1 MTEESSINPHYI
13 PVVYQFKDTK
23 KDILSTN
30 SNIITSQHVSY
41 PKLYLGFQHYIH
53 QSKLNMEITKD
64 FKGKKKVYYVMS
76 KFERYIDD
84 YDKDIDHLTVK
95 YFELD
100 GKNKQPKILSRAFY
114 KLWEL
119 LFMFE
124 LIDHNAKNFVSA
136 HLAEGPG
143 SFIQATMFYRDKFAQ
158 RYSKNDKYYGVTL
171 HAEDIKKYIP
181 KIEEEFVKFYSKEKP
196 VRFNLH
202 KTYPI
207 KESKGSKLKDN
218 GDLTTKKT
226 RDLFGGNFSQNKA
239 NFITADG
246 GFDWKDENLQ
256 EQEAYKLILSQIV
269 TALKIQAPKGNF
281 VCKIYESFT
290 EITAKFI
297 LLLKS
302 FYEQVFVCK
311 PLMSRTSNSE
321 KYIICLKFKDDKG
334 TANKISA
341 VEAILEKMTS
351 SNNIQAL
358 DIFTDY
364 QFEPEF
370 HSTLIGLNT
379 KLSNRQFEEINN
391 IISFVKKQNFRG
403 EEYTQRREEQI
414 KATEYWSSLFLPSTS
429 EFNKRK
435 ETIEKI
441 TKSQIEQSK

>member
-1 MTEESSINPHYI
+1 MTEESSINPHYV
-13 PVVYQFKDTK
+13 PVVYQFKDNK
-23 KDILSTN
+23 KDILTTN
-30 SNIITSQHVSY
+30 PDIITSPHVSY
-41 PKLYLGFQHYIH
+41 PKMYLGFQHFIH
-53 QSKLNMEITKD
+53 QSKINMEMKEIQD
-64 FKGKKKVYYVMS
+64 LKKRKNIYYVMS
-76 KFERYIDD
+76 KFERYIND
-84 YDKDIDHLTVK
+84 YDKDINHLTVK
-95 YFELD
+95 YFGLD

-124 LIDHNAKNFVSA
+124 LVDHNAKNFVSA

-143 SFIQATMFYRDKFAQ
+143 SFIQATMFYRDKFAP
-158 RYSKNDKYYGVTL
+158 RHSKNDEYYGVTL
-171 HAEDIKKYIP
+171 HAEDIKKYVP
-181 KIEEEFVKFYSKEKP
+181 KMEENFVKFYGKEKP
-196 VRFNLH
+196 LRFKLH

-226 RDLFGGNFSQNKA
+226 RDMFGGNFSQKKA
-239 NFITADG
+239 NFVTADG
-246 GFDWKDENLQ
+246 GFDWNDENLQ

-302 FYEQVFVCK
+302 FYEKVFVCK
-311 PLMSRTSNSE
+311 PLMSRASNSE
-321 KYIICLKFKDDKG
+321 KYIICLGFKDDKG
-334 TANKISA
+334 NAKRISA
-341 VEAILEKMTS
+341 VETILEKMIA
-351 SNNIQAL
+351 SNKVHAL
-358 DIFTDY
+358 DVFTDY

-403 EEYTQRREEQI
+403 EEYTQKRGEQI

-435 ETIEKI
+435 EEIEKL
-441 TKSQIEQSK
+441 TKSQMN